1 MKVVVQCRSMLI
13 QKALEYYLKDH
24 IVDLSEAEF
33 VVGDAMQESKLP
45 IFWVGRDQRAH
56 LPIPFTRSMLMN
68 SLKKFVDT
76 LPQRQDAQYAK
87 KQKLEQFL
95 KEIDKRHKNK
105 LNKILSDY
113 HVKS

>member
-24 IVDLSEAEF
+24 LVDLSEAEF
-33 VVGDAMQESKLP
+33 VVGDAMKESELP
-45 IFWVGRDQRAH
+45 IFWVGRDKRAH

-68 SLKKFVDT
+68 ALKNFVET
-76 LPQRQDAQYAK
+76 LPQKQEAQYAK
-87 KQKLEQFL
+87 RQKLEQFL
-95 KEIDKRHKNK
+95 KEIDKRHKDK

-113 HVKS
+113 RVKS